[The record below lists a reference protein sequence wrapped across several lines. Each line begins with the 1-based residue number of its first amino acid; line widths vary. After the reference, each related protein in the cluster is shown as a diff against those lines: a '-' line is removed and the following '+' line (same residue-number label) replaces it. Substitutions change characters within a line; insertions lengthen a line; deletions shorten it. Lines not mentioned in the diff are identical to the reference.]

1 MHPVRYS
8 EGMKITQ
15 LSYHVLHV
23 SAKTN
28 WSFVRVRLDDA
39 ITGWGECSLNGWEPL
54 QREYTVRW
62 ADELAGASISDV
74 DSIERL
80 CAIHLHSPGGLV
92 EHSVKSATEQ
102 ALLDALAQSRG
113 VPVWM
118 LFGAATRDA
127 VQVYAN
133 INRATQP
140 RTPQGFTA
148 SAKAALAQGYRAV
161 KLAPFDAVLPTNAES
176 HDGQALI
183 GTALDRIRAVR
194 ETVGADVRVMVD
206 CHWRLTPRTARE
218 VLDALHEVK
227 LHWFECPI
235 SERPSCHD
243 EIVALRRVANAQ
255 GVRLAGAE
263 TQTEVEGFRP
273 FIERGLYDTIMPDAK
288 YCGGIGAI
296 RRIAQLA
303 SKHGVRT
310 APHNPTGP
318 LCNFATVHACMANDG
333 CDFLELQVG
342 ESELFT
348 QCVGGAH
355 PTFTDGKFQ
364 QPHIAGIGAAIDE
377 SVLRAHP
384 YSGVSGGLD
393 PSLG

>member
-1 MHPVRYS
+1 MRYS

-15 LSYHVLHV
+15 VSYHVLHV

-28 WSFVRVRLDDA
+28 WSFMRVRVDDA

-54 QREYTVRW
+54 QREYSARL
-62 ADELAGASISDV
+62 AGDLAGASISDV

-113 VPVWM
+113 VPVWT
-118 LFGAATRDA
+118 LFGAAARDA
-127 VQVYAN
+127 VRVYAN

-140 RTPQGFTA
+140 RTPHGFGQ
-148 SAKAALAQGYRAV
+148 SAKTALAQGYHAV
-161 KLAPFDAVLPTNAES
+161 KLAPFDGVLPTNAES
-176 HDGQALI
+176 ADGQALI
-183 GTALDRIRAVR
+183 AIALDRIRAVR
-194 ETVGADVRVMVD
+194 EAVGADVRVMVD
-206 CHWRLTPRTARE
+206 CHWRLTPRSARE
-218 VLDALHEVK
+218 VLDALREVK
-227 LHWFECPI
+227 LHWFECPL

-243 EIVALRRVANAQ
+243 DIIALRRIANAQ

-296 RRIAQLA
+296 QRIAALA
-303 SKHGVRT
+303 SRHGVQT

-318 LCNFATVHACMANDG
+318 LCNFASVHACMVGEG

-348 QCVGGAH
+348 QCVGGTH
-355 PTFTDGKFQ
+355 PTLTDGQFQ
-364 QPHIAGIGAAIDE
+364 QLHIPGIGAAIDE

-384 YSGVSGGLD
+384 YSRVSGGLD
-393 PSLG
+393 PLLG